1 MFDLLDMQ
9 WRTLKATRNPACDH
23 TARRGLAAPTPEG
36 PVDLEVSFG
45 SLEAARDSGLTLL
58 DIREDWER
66 AQDDPEH
73 QIELHV
79 PLSAIASGEAPPLPR
94 EPRYLVVC
102 AHGVRSLALAEH
114 LHEQGYREV
123 YSLAGGL
130 AALGL
135 GV

>member
-1 MFDLLDMQ
+1 
-9 WRTLKATRNPACDH
+9 
-23 TARRGLAAPTPEG
+23 
-36 PVDLEVSFG
+36 V
-45 SLEAARDSGLTLL
+45 
-58 DIREDWER
+58 REDWER

-79 PLSAIASGEAPPLPR
+79 PLSAIASGAAPPLPR
-94 EPRYLVVC
+94 EARYLVVC

-114 LHEQGYREV
+114 LHAQGYREV

-135 GV
+135 CA